1 MIKVSIVVPVYN
13 VEKYLKESLASAVKQ
28 SLKGIEIIAI
38 NDGSTDN
45 SAEILKEYEKKYSN
59 FKVINQENKGLSGA
73 RNTGIAECKGEYIYF
88 LASS

>member
-13 VEKYLKESLASAVKQ
+13 VEKYLKESLDSAVKQ

-45 SAEILKEYEKKYSN
+45 SAEILEEYKKN
-59 FKVINQENKGLSGA
+59 ILILKL
-73 RNTGIAECKGEYIYF
+73 
-88 LASS
+88 